1 MLLGLFLLFILI
13 VKVISQYKYK
23 KFNDKKANTIL
34 KYRKL
39 PFGVEDQFSQ
49 DSIED
54 SVDVFSSSFNS
65 DLYLV

>member
-1 MLLGLFLLFILI
+1 MKI
-13 VKVISQYKYK
+13 ISQYKYN

-54 SVDVFSSSFNS
+54 SVDIFSSSFNS